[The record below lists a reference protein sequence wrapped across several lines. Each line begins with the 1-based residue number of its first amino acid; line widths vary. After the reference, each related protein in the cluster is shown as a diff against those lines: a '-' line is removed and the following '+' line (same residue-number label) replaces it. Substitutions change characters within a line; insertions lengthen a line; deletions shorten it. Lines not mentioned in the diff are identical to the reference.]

1 MKRTRL
7 IDLGVASYMPVWQ
20 RQEELHKGIIAAK
33 LKGEDTENCMIFV
46 ERVHVREERERG
58 EHAD

>member
-46 ERVHVREERERG
+46 EHNHVYT
-58 EHAD
+58 